1 MGKLLADEQKNGFG
15 KQNGVHLLADRDQ
28 LEMDAVVLCLE

>member
-1 MGKLLADEQKNGFG
+1 MGNSLLMIKKNGFG